1 MEINSEDKAI
11 VEELQKINKN
21 EKEMTKTR
29 KKIKITIWAII
40 ICNFLAG
47 CFIGSIYFI
56 LKDIIYLI
64 IGIFIV
70 LLDIPI
76 YIFLN
81 IIVKKIGS
89 KNEKHIANPIQ
100 K

>member
-1 MEINSEDKAI
+1 MNSNDKVI
-11 VEELQKINKN
+11 LEELQNITKNK
-21 EKEMTKTR
+21 KDMTKTR
-29 KKIKITIWAII
+29 KKIKITIWSII
-40 ICNFLAG
+40 VCNFLAG

-81 IIVKKIGS
+81 TIIKKIDS
-89 KNEKHIANPIQ
+89 NNEKLH
-100 K
+100 

>member
-1 MEINSEDKAI
+1 MNSKDKI
-11 VEELQKINKN
+11 ILEELQNITKNK
-21 EKEMTKTR
+21 KDMTKTR
-29 KKIKITIWAII
+29 KKIKITIWSII
-40 ICNFLAG
+40 VCNFLAG

-81 IIVKKIGS
+81 TIIKKIDS
-89 KNEKHIANPIQ
+89 NNEKLH
-100 K
+100 